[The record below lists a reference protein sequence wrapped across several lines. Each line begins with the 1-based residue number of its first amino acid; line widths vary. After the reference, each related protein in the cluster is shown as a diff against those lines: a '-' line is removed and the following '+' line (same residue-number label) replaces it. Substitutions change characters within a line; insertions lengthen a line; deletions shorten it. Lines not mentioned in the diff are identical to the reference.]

1 MKAKKFRVATLSL
14 LGLAMLSGIGHTTS
28 PEMLE
33 HHAMRLAGKTYTGK
47 FYSSY
52 KSHLD
57 VVAAGRDL
65 NARIN
70 EEAYTLLKND
80 GATLPFK
87 GVRNV
92 SIFGKGSY
100 SPALSGGGSGVSG
113 TAGYVSAKES
123 LEKAGYNVNPILWDF
138 YADDSRSGVVGSVAG
153 MMGGG
158 QNAIGE
164 SEIERYDDLVKSSF
178 ATYDD
183 AAVVFL
189 RRSGSEGNDTA
200 RAVGDRTDTP
210 TDIQRQHHYFQ
221 LSENEK
227 AMIAMVKQ
235 NFDKIVIVVNTAS
248 PLEIDTL
255 IADEQ
260 IGAIL
265 WVGIPGANGLDP
277 LGRILKGT
285 ANPSGKTVDTWV
297 KNYRLDPTWNNFGD
311 NSQTNAEWKANNTLT
326 DKDGN
331 AISGNYDRYG
341 VKKTAEE
348 FNGTTVSPNTNFIR
362 YEEGV
367 YVGYRYYE
375 TMGADEGEPWY
386 DEHVNYPFGYGLSY
400 TTFDYD
406 VVDQP
411 ATLTGTDEV
420 KIKVKVTN
428 TGSVAGKQV
437 VQAYFKAPY
446 KDGEIEKPSEVL
458 AAFEKTELLEP
469 GDSEILTLSF
479 YPQDVASYDYN
490 DANGNGFKGYE
501 LDAGDYKISINT
513 SAHDVEQE
521 ISYTLAAGVQFENDR
536 VTGTKIENQLTDTPF
551 NSLPDADTSIFT
563 AMTRKSGQKKPEST
577 IECSRRSFPSTTLSI
592 LITTKLSP
600 RPLMVLMI
608 QERFLMN

>member
-1 MKAKKFRVATLSL
+1 
-14 LGLAMLSGIGHTTS
+14 
-28 PEMLE
+28 MLE

-221 LSENEK
+221 
-227 AMIAMVKQ
+227 
-235 NFDKIVIVVNTAS
+235 
-248 PLEIDTL
+248 
-255 IADEQ
+255 
-260 IGAIL
+260 
-265 WVGIPGANGLDP
+265 
-277 LGRILKGT
+277 R
-285 ANPSGKTVDTWV
+285 
-297 KNYRLDPTWNNFGD
+297 
-311 NSQTNAEWKANNTLT
+311 
-326 DKDGN
+326 
-331 AISGNYDRYG
+331 
-341 VKKTAEE
+341 
-348 FNGTTVSPNTNFIR
+348 
-362 YEEGV
+362 
-367 YVGYRYYE
+367 
-375 TMGADEGEPWY
+375 
-386 DEHVNYPFGYGLSY
+386 
-400 TTFDYD
+400 
-406 VVDQP
+406 
-411 ATLTGTDEV
+411 
-420 KIKVKVTN
+420 
-428 TGSVAGKQV
+428 
-437 VQAYFKAPY
+437 
-446 KDGEIEKPSEVL
+446 
-458 AAFEKTELLEP
+458 
-469 GDSEILTLSF
+469 
-479 YPQDVASYDYN
+479 
-490 DANGNGFKGYE
+490 
-501 LDAGDYKISINT
+501 
-513 SAHDVEQE
+513 
-521 ISYTLAAGVQFENDR
+521 
-536 VTGTKIENQLTDTPF
+536 
-551 NSLPDADTSIFT
+551 
-563 AMTRKSGQKKPEST
+563 
-577 IECSRRSFPSTTLSI
+577 
-592 LITTKLSP
+592 
-600 RPLMVLMI
+600 
-608 QERFLMN
+608 